1 MGDVRALNNL
11 GLLWARGVGVPAP
24 DFKEAMRW
32 WKEAAKRGYSLSMN
46 NLGLLYANGHGVKQ
60 DYAKAL
66 EWWEMS
72 AEHGDA
78 WAMNS
83 IGDLYENGLGVE
95 RDYGQARDWYE
106 RAAQGG
112 DGLAMYNLA
121 SMYENGRGV
130 DPDPQRAITW
140 YQLSADKGVGVAMSN
155 LGKMIGAGRGVPADP
170 AEGYAWLTLAS
181 SYFSPEDQTEA
192 AENAKDLAALAPTP
206 RRAATRARAGDRQEP
221 ASGDRRAAQGQAG
234 QGRAR
239 RERDLS
245 GSMPL
250 TRVTVL
256 DSKAG
261 SAFRHR
267 SPGRV
272 APNCGPVLLSSAGM
286 VRQDGPAAPKQGR
299 IDGFER
305 ARVMQSNCA
314 RTR

>member
-1 MGDVRALNNL
+1 MMPKPKAVALAVLAGLALPAAAQQDETFVEIKPGDISADPDNLIRGAEQGDVRALNNL

-60 DYAKAL
+60 DYGEAL
-66 EWWEMS
+66 KWWEMS
-72 AEHGDA
+72 AERGDA

-95 RDYGQARDWYE
+95 RDYGQARSWYE

-112 DGLAMYNLA
+112 DGLAMYNLG

-155 LGKMIGAGRGVPADP
+155 LGKMIGTGRGVPADP
-170 AEGYAWLTLAS
+170 AEAYAWLTLAA

-192 AENAKDLAALAPTP
+192 AENAKDLAALAPALSAQQLVRAQEIAKN
-206 RRAATRARAGDRQEP
+206 RRGVIEE
-221 ASGDRRAAQGQAG
+221 RRKAK
-234 QGRAR
+234 
-239 RERDLS
+239 
-245 GSMPL
+245 PI
-250 TRVTVL
+250 
-256 DSKAG
+256 KAG
-261 SAFRHR
+261 
-267 SPGRV
+267 PGE
-272 APNCGPVLLSSAGM
+272 N
-286 VRQDGPAAPKQGR
+286 
-299 IDGFER
+299 E
-305 ARVMQSNCA
+305 
-314 RTR
+314 T